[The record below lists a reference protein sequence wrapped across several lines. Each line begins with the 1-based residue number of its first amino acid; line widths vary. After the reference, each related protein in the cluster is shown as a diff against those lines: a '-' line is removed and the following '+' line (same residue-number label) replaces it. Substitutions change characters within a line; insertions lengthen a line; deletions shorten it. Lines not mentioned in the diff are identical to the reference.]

1 MEHIGILGIGKL
13 GICYALNLEHNGYRV
28 SGVDSNEDYISS
40 LNNKSFSS
48 IEPSVN
54 EFFQKAKKFSAH
66 NSIDAILQSDIS
78 VIFVMV
84 ATPSLSDGSYDH
96 SQIERIAEELVKNGK
111 RKNRVCLVI
120 GCTTMPGYCLQ
131 LSKRLKPLNYEVC
144 YNPEFIAQGSIIKDQ
159 QFPDQILIGAEHKDI
174 GDRIAEINL
183 SIVKNKPSVHIMD
196 LTSAEITKLATNCFL
211 TTKIAFANAIGDLA
225 LKTGADYDKILS
237 AVGSDSRIGH
247 KYLKYGFGFGG
258 PCLPRD
264 NRALAIFAD
273 QNNFDWKIGKAT
285 DDSNKS
291 HLLEMKNAYLS
302 KYKEDEII
310 EFNYITY
317 KKESTLLDES
327 QQLLLAIELTKAGRK
342 VKINERKGIINIL
355 EKVYPGFFILNI
367 I

>member
-1 MEHIGILGIGKL
+1 MQKIGILGIGKL
-13 GICYALNLEHNGYRV
+13 GLCYALNLEQNGYSV
-28 SGVDSNEDYISS
+28 LGIDVNNNYVDT
-40 LNNKSFSS
+40 LNNKTFISN
-48 IEPSVN
+48 EPQVN
-54 EFFQKAKKFSAH
+54 ELLKEAKSFNCSNKI
-66 NSIDAILQSDIS
+66 NDVLVDEID

-84 ATPSLSDGSYDH
+84 ATPSLADGSYDH
-96 SQIERIAEELVKNGK
+96 SQIEGIAEELIQNGE
-111 RKNRVCLVI
+111 RNNRVCLVI
-120 GCTTMPGYCLQ
+120 GCTTMPGYCKQ

-183 SIVKNKPSVHIMD
+183 SIVKNKPSVHTMD
-196 LTSAEITKLATNCFL
+196 LTSAEITKLATNCFI
-211 TTKIAFANAIGDLA
+211 TTKIAFANAVGDLA
-225 LKTGADYDKILS
+225 LKTGADYNKILS
-237 AVGSDSRIGH
+237 AVGSDSRIG
-247 KYLKYGFGFGG
+247 KKFLNYGFGFGG

-291 HLLEMKNAYLS
+291 HLLEMKNAFLS

-342 VKINERKGIINIL
+342 VKINERKEIINIL